1 MKELLTIRQQDI
13 EPEYIERED
22 VEYRDR
28 YAARAVLKDA
38 LGRVALL
45 FAGTRGYY
53 KLPGGGVEEGE
64 DKSLALTRELL
75 EEVGA
80 KAKVTSEI
88 GRIEEWRVSADKA
101 LHQISDAFSA
111 HVIGDIG
118 EPSFTEK
125 ELADGF
131 EVLWAKDI
139 DEAIERVSR
148 TLEHNDFEVR
158 FMSLRDKTILE
169 AAKDTN
175 D

>member
-1 MKELLTIRQQDI
+1 MKDLLTIRQQDI
-13 EPEYIERED
+13 EPEYVEQED

-28 YAARAVLKDA
+28 YAARAVLMDS
-38 LGRVALL
+38 LGRIALL

-53 KLPGGGVEEGE
+53 KLPGGGVELGE
-64 DKSLALTRELL
+64 DMSLALARELL

-80 KAKVTSEI
+80 EAEVDGEI
-88 GRIEEWRVSADKA
+88 GRVEEWRVTSEKA

-111 HVIGDIG
+111 HVVGEIG

-131 EVLWAKDI
+131 EVFWAKNI
-139 DEAIERVSR
+139 DEAITLVSQ
-148 TLEHNDFEVR
+148 TVDHDDIEVR

-169 AAKDTN
+169 AAKELQ
-175 D
+175 

>member
-13 EPEYIERED
+13 EPEYVEQD
-22 VEYRDR
+22 NLEYRDR
-28 YAARAVLKDA
+28 YAARAVLKDS

-53 KLPGGGVEEGE
+53 KLPGGGVEADE
-64 DKSLALTRELL
+64 DMSLALARELL

-80 KAKVTSEI
+80 EALVSSEI
-88 GRIEEWRVSADKA
+88 GRVEEWRVIGAKA
-101 LHQISDAFSA
+101 LHQISDAFA
-111 HVIGDIG
+111 AQVVGEIGN
-118 EPSFTEK
+118 PSFTEK

-139 DEAIERVSR
+139 DEAIERVSQ
-148 TLEHNDFEVR
+148 TLEHDDFEVR

-169 AAKDTN
+169 AARDTS